1 MHKYSDAF
9 PGYASASEKLKLM
22 MIKKIKIIIINYS
35 TLARVVYYIY
45 KYIFGIYDV

>member
-22 MIKKIKIIIINYS
+22 MIKKIKIIII
-35 TLARVVYYIY
+35 TLASVY

>member
-22 MIKKIKIIIINYS
+22 MIKKKKIIII
-35 TLARVVYYIY
+35 TLARVLYYIY